1 MENRFGAILSLE
13 KLRKD
18 KQECVELFN
27 HINEIND
34 TVGLS
39 KSTYDEI
46 IQKINER
53 LDWISERISDIKQN
67 L

>member
-27 HINEIND
+27 HINKIND

>member
-53 LDWISERISDIKQN
+53 LDWISERISNIKQN